1 VCVHPCGYF
10 RMAVEQKLS
19 HVTAGRPKVNRRS
32 KKKRRKGLRKA
43 FETADDTKSAGV
55 PSTPSK
61 KSMPL
66 DGASSN
72 LKKTRSVLSSI
83 SAPQLEAITS
93 FKLPTLQIKK
103 VDSKNVSTA
112 VVEMQSALNRLII
125 AEKKLELMN
134 HALRTDVNLMQQRAL
149 KLEEE
154 FCYRYKSAKQDEA
167 KVKQFVGGSARVLG
181 DSKSSSKAGGGKS
194 AASAVR
200 YYQSA
205 VQYFHNNHWKPRYF
219 ILTERY
225 VETYKTDKPP
235 KEGTKPHEVLDLA
248 GANIANIDKHAGMDR
263 PCLKLTTT
271 GRKAKVAMFYCNNAN
286 DNNAWYSGISNRRLQ
301 CSYEEQS
308 NQLKATPSESILKFL
323 AQWRFASAPV
333 TLDMKEENLDVLSA
347 GIINK
352 CLCDPSQ
359 PSNPIAQLKLSS
371 CVNLNDIKMNDI
383 SVGLFTNK
391 SVRKLDLSKTKMSV
405 IMTKSLAKALE
416 QNNIYGGQLRSLVL
430 DDCTFEGKSSSTE
443 LFEGLNKSALTTLSL
458 QRCHLDDSFAKA
470 LGEGIGAEEKLKV
483 LSSINLNGNLIG
495 DEGALAISNGL
506 EENQVLLVLNLVQN
520 KIGDDGGVALAK
532 ALRKNTKL
540 ESLYFKGNP
549 IQEGAIAAFTRTAQ
563 VNSCLR
569 NLSYS
574 DSSLHRQHM
583 VMSLFARSLFR
594 YCRVV

>member
-1 VCVHPCGYF
+1 
-10 RMAVEQKLS
+10 MAVEQKLS

-308 NQLKATPSESILKFL
+308 NQ
-323 AQWRFASAPV
+323 
-333 TLDMKEENLDVLSA
+333 MKEENLDVLSA

-391 SVRKLDLSKTKMSV
+391 SVRKLDLSKTRMSV

-416 QNNIYGGQLRSLVL
+416 QNNIYGYFIDPYIDDIWYLLYDICMVYDMGRGQLRSLVL
-430 DDCTFEGKSSSTE
+430 DDCTFEG
-443 LFEGLNKSALTTLSL
+443 
-458 QRCHLDDSFAKA
+458 KA

-563 VNSCLR
+563 
-569 NLSYS
+569 
-574 DSSLHRQHM
+574 M
-583 VMSLFARSLFR
+583 GW
-594 YCRVV
+594 